1 MPEKKVRDDSERHR
15 YVVSV
20 DGEDAGSAYYAV
32 REGVVVF
39 THTEVD
45 DRWEGQGVGSA
56 LVRGAI
62 DDVVGSGR
70 TFRPVCPFVRAWVE
84 KHPEYGESSVG

>member
-1 MPEKKVRDDSERHR
+1 MSEKKVREDAERNR

-20 DGEDAGSAYYAV
+20 DGEDAGSAYYQV
-32 REGVVVF
+32 RDGVVVF
-39 THTEVD
+39 THTEVE

-56 LVRGAI
+56 LVRSAL

-70 TFRPVCPFVRAWVE
+70 KFAPHCPFVAAWVD
-84 KHPEYGESSVG
+84 KHPDYADSAVD